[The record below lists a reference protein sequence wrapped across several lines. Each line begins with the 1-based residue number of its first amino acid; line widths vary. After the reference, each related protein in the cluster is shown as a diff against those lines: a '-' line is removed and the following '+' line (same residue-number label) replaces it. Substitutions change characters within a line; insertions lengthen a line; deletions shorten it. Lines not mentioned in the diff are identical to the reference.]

1 MLREEEVDCDVQVV
15 EFHASNAAAVCGFCV
30 IIDADSASEIECD
43 RTSERSLVMRVECNI
58 NADCMEPYAVLHI
71 IQMSPAIAEA
81 ISILEREGTDSLPLV
96 GVRDGKTYFL
106 EPGDLEL
113 IRTEGREVICYDKLK
128 NRYRLD
134 KPLYELERI
143 LGEIFVRVS
152 KSSIINIRQI
162 SHVSAGFNGSLELVM
177 KNGMEDYI
185 SRSFRKSFKERLG
198 LK

>member
-1 MLREEEVDCDVQVV
+1 
-15 EFHASNAAAVCGFCV
+15 
-30 IIDADSASEIECD
+30 
-43 RTSERSLVMRVECNI
+43 MRVECNI
-58 NADCMEPYAVLHI
+58 NADCA
-71 IQMSPAIAEA
+71 
-81 ISILEREGTDSLPLV
+81 DSLPLI

-106 EPGDLEL
+106 EPKDLEL

-134 KPLYELERI
+134 RPLYELERI
-143 LGEIFVRVS
+143 LGEAFVRVS
-152 KSSIINIRQI
+152 KSAVINIRQI
-162 SHVSAGFNGSLELVM
+162 SHVSAGFSGSLELVM